1 MKLVTAA
8 IIRDGEDIMVVRRGA
23 GEMLAGF
30 WEFPG
35 GPGEHPES
43 LQECLER
50 EMFAVLDI
58 ATKAGPVIAVCDH
71 EYDTGS
77 IKLVAMETEIVQGK
91 ITLTIHDKIRWL
103 PASEI
108 LDLKL
113 TPAAVPVTRSLQD
126 ARVHKL
132 DIAGTYKRGNPT
144 IKSVA
149 GKPKKTLI

>member
-8 IIRDGEDIMVVRRGA
+8 IIRDGEDILVVRRGA

-35 GPGEHPES
+35 GPVEHPET

-50 EMFAVLDI
+50 ELFAVLDV

-71 EYDTGS
+71 AYESGS

-91 ITLTIHDKIRWL
+91 LTLSVHDKMRWL
-103 PASEI
+103 PASDI
-108 LDLKL
+108 LGLKL
-113 TPAAVPVTRSLQD
+113 APAAIPIAQSLLEES
-126 ARVHKL
+126 A
-132 DIAGTYKRGNPT
+132 
-144 IKSVA
+144 
-149 GKPKKTLI
+149 

>member
-8 IIRDGEDIMVVRRGA
+8 IIRDGEDILVVRRGA

-35 GPGEHPES
+35 GPVEHPET

-50 EMFAVLDI
+50 ELFAVLDI

-71 EYDTGS
+71 EYESGS

-91 ITLTIHDKIRWL
+91 ITLAVHDKMRWL
-103 PASEI
+103 PASDI
-108 LDLKL
+108 LGLKL
-113 TPAAVPVTRSLQD
+113 APAAIPIAQSLLEES
-126 ARVHKL
+126 A
-132 DIAGTYKRGNPT
+132 
-144 IKSVA
+144 
-149 GKPKKTLI
+149 